1 MKEQNCTTDNW
12 SAGTTPMASRTAM
25 RRSDRAVA
33 VMARRTPWILRGMA
47 RLTPAASRSSIRRAT
62 TAGEGIS
69 VIALSA
75 WPGGDQRAAVVV
87 DHRRRRSRL
96 EMTVLVMT
104 PPEGRR
110 SVEVGEARA
119 TVDAAA

>member
-1 MKEQNCTTDNW
+1 
-12 SAGTTPMASRTAM
+12 M

-96 EMTVLVMT
+96 GMTVLVMT
-104 PPEGRR
+104 PREGRR
-110 SVEVGEARA
+110 SVEVGEAGA
-119 TVDAAA
+119 TVDASA